1 MKQDLVDELLDALQ
15 QLKTEQKT
23 LTLST
28 PIPPHKVINTIIP
41 VIRKHEL
48 TFEDKRTL
56 AANAMALHGLTAE
69 DIRTLN
75 SLTSDDPAEN
85 A

>member
-15 QLKTEQKT
+15 HLKSEQKT

-28 PIPPHKVINTIIP
+28 PIPPHKVIRTINS
-41 VIRKHEL
+41 VIGNHEL
-48 TFEDKRTL
+48 TFEEKRTL
-56 AANAMALHGLTAE
+56 SASAMALDGLTAE
-69 DIRTLN
+69 EARILRG
-75 SLTSDDPAEN
+75 LTSDDPEN